1 MDDSGKNMA
10 FWNTLFGKSGE
21 ESEFKKNI
29 LHTDSLLLVLK
40 KVIHIKNQALKLRL
54 FVKKVTQKKKAV
66 MRIFVCML
74 KAVPE
79 CKDCAKG

>member
-1 MDDSGKNMA
+1 MA

-21 ESEFKKNI
+21 ESVLKKNI

-54 FVKKVTQKKKAV
+54 FVKKVTQKKG
-66 MRIFVCML
+66 L
-74 KAVPE
+74 
-79 CKDCAKG
+79 